1 MRIGRNKTNYV
12 DANSMNRLVG
22 LYVPTRTSD
31 GQGGFTTTFALQET
45 VWGDFRPQAQNR
57 SLLESELSFT
67 MSARLYIRF
76 GVTITDAYEIEVEG
90 EMYTIHSIKNVD
102 DARRYYEI
110 EIYF

>member
-1 MRIGRNKTNYV
+1 
-12 DANSMNRLVG
+12 MNRLVG
-22 LYVPTRTSD
+22 LYVPTSTSD
-31 GQGGFTTTFALQET
+31 NEGGFTTTFALQET

-67 MSARLYIRF
+67 RFGRLFIRF
-76 GVTITDAYEIEVEG
+76 GVTITDGYQLEVEG

>member
-12 DANSMNRLVG
+12 DANSMNRQVG
-22 LYVPTRTSD
+22 LFAPTRTSD
-31 GQGGFTTTFALQET
+31 GQGGFTTTFTLQET
-45 VWGDFRPQAQNR
+45 VWGDFRPQTQNR
-57 SLLESELSFT
+57 NLLELELSFT
-67 MSARLYIRF
+67 RYGRLYIRF

-90 EMYTIHSIKNVD
+90 ERYTIHSIKNVD

>member
-1 MRIGRNKTNYV
+1 
-12 DANSMNRLVG
+12 MNRLVG
-22 LYVPTRTSD
+22 LYVPTSTSD
-31 GQGGFTTTFALQET
+31 NEGGFTTTFALQET

-67 MSARLYIRF
+67 RFGRLFIRF
-76 GVTITDAYEIEVEG
+76 GVTITDAYQLEVEG

>member
-22 LYVPTRTSD
+22 LYVPTSTSD
-31 GQGGFTTTFALQET
+31 NEGGFTTTFALQET

-67 MSARLYIRF
+67 RFGRLFIRF
-76 GVTITDAYEIEVEG
+76 GVTITDAYQLEVEG

-110 EIYF
+110 EMYF